1 MMGAVHVLPG
11 TTFSNVKVRGDYDAE
26 GRAIFT
32 LRELEAWLTV
42 QIAGAY
48 HHRIH
53 TTLLR
58 PPLTVWRDLQGEVD
72 FDLPPTVWRS
82 EPHSFPRLG
91 AGWRK
96 TAFTSRKSATGQ
108 TPCHERLGEEVS
120 CWSNTIHVIFPASS
134 CASRVD
140 ASSKR
145 GTATSLIRP

>member
-1 MMGAVHVLPG
+1 MGCVHVLPG
-11 TTFSNVKVRGDYDAE
+11 LPSEREGARRLDAE

-42 QIAGAY
+42 QIAAPITIASTQPCSGRRSRLA
-48 HHRIH
+48 
-53 TTLLR
+53 R
-58 PPLTVWRDLQGEVD
+58 PAGRGD
-72 FDLPPTVWRS
+72 FDLPPDRMAFWTA
-82 EPHSFPRLG
+82 FLPRIG

-108 TPCHERLGEEVS
+108 TPCPERLGEEVS